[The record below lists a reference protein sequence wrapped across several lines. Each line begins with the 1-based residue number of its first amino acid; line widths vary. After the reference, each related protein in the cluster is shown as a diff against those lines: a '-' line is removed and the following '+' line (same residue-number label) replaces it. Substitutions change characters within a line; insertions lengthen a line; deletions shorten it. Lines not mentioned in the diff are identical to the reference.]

1 MEFGVITILT
11 FLICYLIG
19 SFPTGY
25 LFVKAAHH
33 KDITKEGSGN
43 VGTFNAIT
51 VSGSKKLGIVVLLL
65 DFIKG
70 ALPVFL
76 LISVFNENILTVY
89 IASLCLIIGHNFPVW
104 LKFKG
109 GRGLATGAGI
119 FLVLNY
125 WILISWCVIWV
136 VLMLFKRGVLMS
148 NFYATLFLPLFAILL
163 NALGTRITIHAV
175 NTEGINQFVVFV
187 IFVSLLVIFR
197 HTEVLIKIFPFA
209 AKNLNK

>member
-33 KDITKEGSGN
+33 KDLTKEGSGN
-43 VGTFNAIT
+43 VGTFNAVT

-65 DFIKG
+65 DLIKG

-119 FLVLNY
+119 FVVLNY
-125 WILISWCVIWV
+125 WILISWCVTWV

-163 NALGTRITIHAV
+163 NALGARITIHAV

-197 HTEVLIKIFPFA
+197 HTEVLIKIFPFT
-209 AKNLNK
+209 AKNLDK